1 MKRILFFLCFFLC
14 SVGVAAIETP
24 TQFIQNTVDSVISVL
39 TDERYAAPEAQDEKY
54 TQLAQIVDD
63 FFDAQELSRR
73 ALGQYWRLF
82 TPDQQNEFQTLF
94 LDLIKQV
101 YLKKSITYSGEK
113 VLYNQELLKSDLLAE
128 VATTLIADA
137 TNTSIIYYMI
147 RPTPSTPWKVYDV
160 SVENVSLIK
169 NYRSQFQSILQ
180 NNPPEKLLAILREK
194 TNE

>member
-1 MKRILFFLCFFLC
+1 MKQILFFLCFFV
-14 SVGVAAIETP
+14 SVSVCAAMETP
-24 TQFIQNTVDSVISVL
+24 TQYIQKTVDSVISVL
-39 TDERYAAPEAQDEKY
+39 TDDRYAATEAQDEKY
-54 TQLAQIVDD
+54 VQLAQIVDT

-82 TPDQQNEFQTLF
+82 DARQQAEFQTLF
-94 LDLIKQV
+94 LELIKQV

-113 VLYNQELLKSDLLAE
+113 VMYNQEFLKSESLAE
-128 VATTLIADA
+128 VATTLVANN
-137 TNTSIIYYMI
+137 TNTSIIYYMT
-147 RPTPSTPWKVYDV
+147 RPAPTTPWKVYDV